1 MKAIRVLFA
10 TLVAICAWS
19 CSSDLDETLTV
30 GSISG
35 TVSDKTTG
43 EPVATVNIA
52 LSPGGMST
60 VTGTDG
66 SYTFD
71 NLEGGNYEL
80 AISKEGYQSV
90 SYPVY
95 VSEGAPTPAHLL
107 IERIPGIVT
116 ADREQLDFGENTSNN
131 TMSFNIVNRTYEDLE
146 WTIEERCDW
155 IVEVKPDKGTLKYG
169 KTEGII
175 VVIDRDKLESG
186 ENKSS
191 IVIRSSNGSSQLTV
205 TAIGADRSVPRLN
218 TLAATDVKAQSATIN
233 GEIVNAGTPAYTER
247 GFVYSLTPMPT
258 VENTIKKITC
268 PVNDNTKYSYTL
280 NDLEINQTYYVRAY
294 AINSTGT
301 AYSSNE
307 VSFTPNPTLPAVTTH
322 EVYNLDIANGTVT
335 FRGEVTEV
343 GEPAYTERGF
353 VYSEMPAPTIN
364 NDKIIANGAGI
375 KGSFTYTLNS
385 LKINRT
391 YYVRAYATNSAGTAY
406 SSNAVSFT
414 TRPILPVVKTL
425 KIYNPNISNGTATF
439 RGEVVSAGEPVY
451 TERGFVYSEM
461 PAPTINDD
469 KIIAN
474 GSGLVGSFSKSAS
487 NLPRNGY
494 YVRAYATNAGGTSYG
509 EEEHIAPEW
518 IALTAAGI
526 AVQCKD
532 LGTGDHA
539 TAVSMC
545 ENSIVGG
552 YTDWRLPTKDEL
564 MILYNNR
571 ELIGGFSKNNYWASD
586 YGSDYYYDYRYC
598 VNFANGRLDKGYKTN
613 DFCVRAIRT
622 LK

>member
-155 IVEVKPDKGTLKYG
+155 IVEVKPVKGTLKYG

-280 NDLEINQTYYVRAY
+280 KGLEIDKTYYVRAY
-294 AINSTGT
+294 ATNGIGT

-307 VSFTPNPTLPAVTTH
+307 VSFTTSPT
-322 EVYNLDIANGTVT
+322 
-335 FRGEVTEV
+335 
-343 GEPAYTERGF
+343 
-353 VYSEMPAPTIN
+353 
-364 NDKIIANGAGI
+364 
-375 KGSFTYTLNS
+375 
-385 LKINRT
+385 
-391 YYVRAYATNSAGTAY
+391 
-406 SSNAVSFT
+406 
-414 TRPILPVVKTL
+414 LPVVKTL
-425 KIYNPNISNGTATF
+425 EIYNPNMSNGTATF
-439 RGEVVSAGEPVY
+439 RGEIVSVGEPVY

-461 PAPTINDD
+461 PAPTIYDE
-469 KIIAN
+469 KIVAN
-474 GSGLVGSFSKSAS
+474 GSGVEGSFSKSAS
-487 NLPRNGY
+487 NLPQNGY

-509 EEEHIAPEW
+509 EEQCVSPEW
-518 IALTAAGI
+518 IALPFAGI

-532 LGTGDHA
+532 LGFAYYDA
-539 TAVSMC
+539 AVSMC
-545 ENSIVGG
+545 ENSRLGG
-552 YTDWRLPTKDEL
+552 YTDWRLPTKGEL
-564 MILYNNR
+564 AVLYNNR
-571 ELIGGFSKNNYWASD
+571 ELIGGFSKEVYWAIEE
-586 YGSDYYYDYRYC
+586 YYNQFYC
-598 VNFANGRLDKGYKTN
+598 VDFYNGNVLLRYNSTESR
-613 DFCVRAIRT
+613 VRAVRT